1 MSKREQWRKVLERE
15 VERWSAIPYS
25 ELVSALRNEQV
36 YEVEFESRKYQVEVE
51 MLQSTDRYIQVC
63 VAVDDGS
70 LPASLVPVCHTFVCN
85 KPASGPH

>member
-25 ELVSALRNEQV
+25 ELVSALRDEQV
-36 YEVEFESRKYQVEVE
+36 YEVEFDSRKYQVEVE
-51 MLQSTDRYIQVC
+51 MLQNTDRYIQVC

-70 LPASLVPVCHTFVCN
+70 LPASLEPVSHIFVCN
-85 KPASGPH
+85 KPNL